1 VAELIGSVVSVN
13 VGEPRDVQWAG
24 RTVSTA
30 IWKAPVA
37 GRVAARDPNLLG
49 DGQADLRVHGGSD
62 KAVYAYASEDYRWW
76 ESELG
81 VELPY
86 ATFGENLT
94 TEGIDLTNVV
104 VGQIWRVGSARLR
117 VTQPRLPCFKLGIRM
132 NDASFVDRFER
143 AGRPG
148 TYLRIESSGD
158 IGAGDQVTAE
168 SPPPHGLTVSSIVR
182 TYREPGSKQLHQLID
197 IDDVPE
203 VWRAWAQRQ
212 LRRGE
217 RRGT

>member
-1 VAELIGSVVSVN
+1 MAELIGSVVSVN

-86 ATFGENLT
+86 AVSYTHLT
-94 TEGIDLTNVV
+94 LPTI
-104 VGQIWRVGSARLR
+104 LR
-117 VTQPRLPCFKLGIRM
+117 V
-132 NDASFVDRFER
+132 
-143 AGRPG
+143 
-148 TYLRIESSGD
+148 
-158 IGAGDQVTAE
+158 
-168 SPPPHGLTVSSIVR
+168 
-182 TYREPGSKQLHQLID
+182 
-197 IDDVPE
+197 
-203 VWRAWAQRQ
+203 
-212 LRRGE
+212 
-217 RRGT
+217 